1 MSFITSI
8 RELLKAIGFWKLA
21 LVGVA
26 LIAMLAAMRFFPVL
40 DWIKAFGEWS
50 AQLGFAGAVIYGV
63 VFGIAAILMVPC
75 LPLTIFAGFAFG
87 MFSGLVAVWIG
98 IAIGAAFGFLFA
110 RYVARDVISKKLAQS
125 DRFRSIDSAI
135 EKEGW
140 KIVGLLRLCPL
151 PFGITNYLYGLTAVK
166 FWPYM
171 AATMIGIL
179 PPNIAF
185 VYLGAFGKRTLD
197 GPRHPLEHVLGGLA
211 FLALVGVML
220 ILRRIATRA
229 TAAQLNAT
237 G

>member
-1 MSFITSI
+1 VSIITSI
-8 RELLKAIGFWKLA
+8 KELLKAIGFWKLA
-21 LVGVA
+21 LLAVA
-26 LIAMLAAMRFFPVL
+26 GIAMLAAMRFFPVL

-110 RYVARDVISKKLAQS
+110 RYVARDVISKKLAQN

-140 KIVGLLRLCPL
+140 KIVGLAAALPAAVRHHELPLRSDRGEILALHGRDDDRYSAAERRLRLS
-151 PFGITNYLYGLTAVK
+151 
-166 FWPYM
+166 
-171 AATMIGIL
+171 
-179 PPNIAF
+179 
-185 VYLGAFGKRTLD
+185 R
-197 GPRHPLEHVLGGLA
+197 R
-211 FLALVGVML
+211 
-220 ILRRIATRA
+220 LR
-229 TAAQLNAT
+229 
-237 G
+237 